1 MLDLRLI
8 RTQPEMIRE
17 LCRRRHAA
25 VDFDKLV
32 QEDERA
38 RALTAQV
45 DALRQKRKGGGASGG
60 PASGG
65 TPEARE
71 AAVALRNEIA
81 VLEEELRIAKAERDR
96 LWSWVPNLLAD
107 DTPVGTSD
115 KDNLEIKRWGNLPK
129 VDFELKT
136 HEVIGQN
143 LGVID
148 EERGT
153 KVAGAGYSYWV
164 GDGARLTW
172 GLFSLALEYLA
183 KRGFRQMFTPV
194 VARANTLFGT
204 GYLPFFSD
212 QIYKIEGEDLNLIGT
227 SEQTLVAYHTDEII
241 APEKLPLLYTAFTP
255 CFRTE
260 AGSYGRETRG
270 LFRQHQFHKVEQI
283 VFCEPQTSEEW
294 LQKCL
299 ENAEGILKL
308 LEIPYRVVRVCDG
321 DLGAPGYK
329 KYDVEAW
336 FPGFGSYR
344 ETHSITNLLDF
355 QTRRL
360 NIRSKQAGNT
370 FHPHTISATM
380 ITDRALLALLENNQ
394 QADGSVRVP
403 EALRPFVDGR
413 AEIGRG

>member
-1 MLDLRLI
+1 
-8 RTQPEMIRE
+8 
-17 LCRRRHAA
+17 
-25 VDFDKLV
+25 
-32 QEDERA
+32 
-38 RALTAQV
+38 
-45 DALRQKRKGGGASGG
+45 
-60 PASGG
+60 
-65 TPEARE
+65 
-71 AAVALRNEIA
+71 
-81 VLEEELRIAKAERDR
+81 
-96 LWSWVPNLLAD
+96 
-107 DTPVGTSD
+107 
-115 KDNLEIKRWGNLPK
+115 
-129 VDFELKT
+129 
-136 HEVIGQN
+136 
-143 LGVID
+143 
-148 EERGT
+148 
-153 KVAGAGYSYWV
+153 
-164 GDGARLTW
+164 
-172 GLFSLALEYLA
+172 
-183 KRGFRQMFTPV
+183 
-194 VARANTLFGT
+194 
-204 GYLPFFSD
+204 
-212 QIYKIEGEDLNLIGT
+212 
-227 SEQTLVAYHTDEII
+227 
-241 APEKLPLLYTAFTP
+241 LYTAFTP

-299 ENAEGILKL
+299 ENAEGILQV

-360 NIRSKQAGNT
+360 NIRSKQAGNA
-370 FHPHTISATM
+370 FHPNTISATM

-413 AEIGRG
+413 AEIARG

>member
-1 MLDLRLI
+1 MLDLKLI
-8 RTQPEMIRE
+8 RTQPDMVRE
-17 LCRRRHAA
+17 LCRRRHAT
-25 VDFDKLV
+25 VDFDKLL
-32 QEDERA
+32 EADERT
-38 RALTAQV
+38 RALTAQL
-45 DALRQKRKGGGASGG
+45 DALRAKRKGGGGKPSSA
-60 PASGG
+60 
-65 TPEARE
+65 EDARE
-71 AAVALRNEIA
+71 AAIALRNEVA
-81 VLEEELRIAKAERDR
+81 SAEEELRVVKTERDR

-107 DTPVGTSD
+107 DTPVGKDD
-115 KDNLEIKRWGNLPK
+115 KDNVEIKHWGNPPK
-129 VDFELKT
+129 ADFELKT

-148 EERGT
+148 EDRGA
-153 KVAGAGYSYWV
+153 KVAGAGYSYWL

-172 GLFSLALEYLA
+172 GLFSLALDYLA
-183 KRGFRQMFTPV
+183 KRGFKQMFTPV
-194 VARANTLFGT
+194 VAKGNTLFGT
-204 GYLPFFSD
+204 GYLPYFSD

-227 SEQTLVAYHTDEII
+227 SEQTLVGYHSDEILP
-241 APEKLPLLYTAFTP
+241 PEKLPLLYTAFTP

-260 AGSYGRETRG
+260 SGSYGRETKG

-283 VFCEPQTSEEW
+283 VFCEPSTSEEW
-294 LQKCL
+294 LDKCL

-321 DLGAPGYK
+321 DMGAPGYK

-336 FPGFGSYR
+336 FAGFGSYR

-355 QTRRL
+355 QSRRL

-380 ITDRALLALLENNQ
+380 ITDRALLALLEHNQ

-413 AEIGRG
+413 SEIRKSS

>member
-1 MLDLRLI
+1 MLDLKLI
-8 RTQPEMIRE
+8 RTQPDMVRE
-17 LCRRRHAA
+17 LIRRRHAS
-25 VDFDKLV
+25 VDFDKLIPL
-32 QEDERA
+32 DERV
-38 RALTAQV
+38 RSLTQQV
-45 DALRQKRKGGGASGG
+45 DTLRSKRRGGGASG
-60 PASGG
+60 AD
-65 TPEARE
+65 ARE

-81 VLEEELRIAKAERDR
+81 GIEEELRVAKTERDR
-96 LWSWVPNLLAD
+96 LWSWMPNLLPD
-107 DTPVGTSD
+107 DTPVGTTD
-115 KDNLEIKRWGNLPK
+115 KDNVEIKRWGDHPAAN
-129 VDFELKT
+129 FELKT
-136 HEVIGQN
+136 HEVVGQK

-148 EERGT
+148 EDRGA
-153 KVAGAGYSYWV
+153 KVAGAGFSYWV

-172 GLFSLALEYLA
+172 GIFSLALDYLA
-183 KRGFRQMFTPV
+183 KRGFQQMFTPV
-194 VARANTLFGT
+194 VARENTLFGT
-204 GYLPFFSD
+204 GYLPFFAE
-212 QIYKIEGEDLNLIGT
+212 QIYRIEGDDLNLIGT
-227 SEQTLVAYHTDEII
+227 SEQTLVAYHSEEIV
-241 APEKLPLLYTAFTP
+241 PFEKLPLRYTAFTP

-283 VFCEPQTSEEW
+283 VFCEPSSSEEW

-329 KYDVEAW
+329 KYDVEGW
-336 FPGFGSYR
+336 FAGFGSYR
-344 ETHSITNLLDF
+344 ETHSITNLTDF

-370 FHPHTISATM
+370 VFPHTISATM

-394 QADGSVRVP
+394 QADGSVKVP

-413 AEIGRG
+413 AEIVAGS